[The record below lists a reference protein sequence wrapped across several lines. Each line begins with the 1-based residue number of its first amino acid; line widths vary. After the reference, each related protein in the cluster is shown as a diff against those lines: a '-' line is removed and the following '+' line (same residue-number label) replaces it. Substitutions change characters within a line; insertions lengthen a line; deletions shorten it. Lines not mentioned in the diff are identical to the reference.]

1 MFEHLVSIEAIHVP
15 GKEKTKIVKH
25 FK

>member
-1 MFEHLVSIEAIHVP
+1 MFEHLVSIEAIHMP
-15 GKEKTKIVKH
+15 RKEKTKILKH